1 MVMPLVAAVRPR
13 ARSGAAAGCVL
24 VQMSDGKY
32 QRLCKTA
39 ESLCDERQRQ
49 TQRMIAIAEI
59 VSRLSD
65 ENPATAAASAL
76 RPALLV
82 YGSRLPQPTT
92 PPTDQHLD
100 D

>member
-1 MVMPLVAAVRPR
+1 MVTPLAAVRPR